1 VKTYIKDLVAN
12 DEVTSFFLSP
22 ELPTVRKSKKDTDYL
37 VLKLIDKTG
46 EIDARV
52 WQVPRGFDPKSVA
65 KKIVK
70 IKGTVSEWNE
80 QKQLSISAIRPIVD
94 ADNVDMEDFFEA
106 SPFPIEE
113 MWSEL
118 MRIVGSLDNSH
129 VRQLLFNLL
138 KANETAFKKSPAA
151 KSVHHG
157 FIGGLLEHSLSLCKT
172 GDLLSVR
179 YGLDRNLMIAAGVLH
194 DLGKCFELSCD
205 MGTSYTV
212 KGTLLGHLVIGLL
225 ILNKAM
231 DEDDSFPDDL
241 RMTLLHIIEAHHG
254 RLEFGSPKTPLTK
267 EALAFH
273 LCDMLDSQLA
283 IFDRMIKGGINEDN
297 VTEWCKELGGPLYVL
312 PKE

>member
-22 ELPTVRKSKKDTDYL
+22 ELPVVRKSKKDKDYL
-37 VLKLIDKTG
+37 CLKLVDKTA
-46 EIDARV
+46 EIDCRM
-52 WQVPRGFDPKSVA
+52 WEVPRGFDPKSVS

-70 IKGTVSEWNE
+70 VKGSVSEWND
-80 QKQLSISAIRPIVD
+80 QKQLSISAIRPITD
-94 ADNVDMEDFFEA
+94 ADGVDMEDFFEA

-118 MRIVGSLDNSH
+118 MQIVGSLDNSH
-129 VRQLLFNLL
+129 VRQLLFSML

-157 FIGGLLEHSLSLCKT
+157 YIGGLLEHTLSLCKT
-172 GDLLSVR
+172 GTVLALRYDL
-179 YGLDRNLMIAAGVLH
+179 DPNLMVAAAVLH
-194 DLGKCFELSCD
+194 DIGKTVELSCD

-212 KGTLLGHLVIGLL
+212 QGTLVGHIVIGLL
-225 ILNKAM
+225 MMSKAM

-283 IFDRMIKGGINEDN
+283 IFDRMIKGGVNEEN